1 MTLILAT
8 IDLNDDMQWID
19 RARQIQVAQTDQ
31 RTVAGNLVT
40 FAQNLTLGR
49 PITLEA
55 TERQGWIMYQE
66 VLDLEALAEVAG
78 ATYSLQIEADVYIV
92 QFRHSDPPAV
102 DFRPLIPRLNIDPAD
117 YMVGQI
123 KLTQVG

>member
-1 MTLILAT
+1 MTLILGT
-8 IDLNDDMQWID
+8 VTLSDNMQWID
-19 RARQIQVAQTDQ
+19 RAQQTPVAQTDQ

-49 PITLEA
+49 SITLEA
-55 TERQGWIMYQE
+55 NEARGWITYQD
-66 VLDLEALAEVAG
+66 VLDLEALAAVAG
-78 ATYSLQIEADVYIV
+78 ATYSLQIESDVFVV

-102 DFRPLIPRLNIDPAD
+102 DFRPLIERLNIDPAD